1 MGRRAPGEAG
11 LKVRLLS
18 VGKDRSGLY
27 EPAVQEYARR
37 LAHYTRFE
45 LIELP
50 EASGKKL
57 KPGDAKAAEAQ
68 AILARRKPQ
77 DWLVALDERGQLMD
91 SVELSRYVEKAQTG
105 SKDLLF
111 IIGGDEGLDES
122 VRSAANLTLS
132 LSRMTLPHRLA
143 RVVLVEQL
151 YRAFTILK
159 GEPYH
164 K

>member
-1 MGRRAPGEAG
+1 M
-11 LKVRLLS
+11 KVRLLS
-18 VGKDRSGLY
+18 IGKDRSGLF

-37 LAHYTRFE
+37 LEHYTRFE
-45 LIELP
+45 LLELN
-50 EASGKKL
+50 EASGRKL
-57 KPGDAKAAEAQ
+57 KPGEAKSAEAT
-68 AILARRKPQ
+68 AILGKRKPQ
-77 DWLVALDERGQLMD
+77 DWIVALDERGTLLD
-91 SVELSRYVEKAQTG
+91 SVELSRYVAKAQTG

-111 IIGGDEGLDES
+111 VIGGDEGLDDS
-122 VRSAANLTLS
+122 VRGAAHQVMS

-143 RVVLVEQL
+143 RVVLIEQL

>member
-1 MGRRAPGEAG
+1 M
-11 LKVRLLS
+11 KVRLLTI
-18 VGKDRSGLY
+18 GKDRSGLY

-37 LAHYTRFE
+37 LGHYTRFE
-45 LIELP
+45 LVELT

-57 KPGDAKAAEAQ
+57 KPGDAKAAEAE
-68 AILARRKPQ
+68 AILSKRKPQ
-77 DWLVALDERGQLMD
+77 DWVIALDERGSLLD
-91 SVELSRYVEKAQTG
+91 SVELSRYVGKAQTG
-105 SKDLLF
+105 AKDLLF
-111 IIGGDEGLDES
+111 VIGGDEGLDSS
-122 VRSAANLTLS
+122 VRDAANLTLS
-132 LSRMTLPHRLA
+132 LSKMTLPHRLA

>member
-1 MGRRAPGEAG
+1 M
-11 LKVRLLS
+11 KVRLVS
-18 VGKDRSGLY
+18 VGKDRSGLF
-27 EPAVQEYARR
+27 EPAVQEYASR
-37 LAHYTRFE
+37 LSHYTRFE
-45 LIELP
+45 LVELP
-50 EASGKKL
+50 EATGRKL
-57 KPGDAKAAEAQ
+57 KAGDAKTAEAE

-77 DWLVALDERGQLMD
+77 DWVVALDERGKELD
-91 SVELSRYVEKAQTG
+91 SVELSRYLAKAQGG

-111 IIGGDEGLDES
+111 VIGGDEGLDES
-122 VRSAANLTLS
+122 VRQAAHLTLS

-143 RVVLVEQL
+143 RVVLIEQI